1 MIFNI
6 ALYTF
11 AVIYVYFFLKIK
23 KLSYIN
29 TIVSLC
35 IFGYIFGYI
44 LCDGYTPSQRRIHA
58 YCTKVCESESFTDWL
73 FSVQKCNTWYSNWNE
88 CTIGFVRMDAI
99 FKLAFIYIITC
110 LVFYFQVAK
119 LLHSPPWSSDFGNVN
134 PTFTAYMLLD
144 LVCFVCI
151 MNHDHTSVW
160 RVPFLYIGCVLFM
173 CARIGYIIWQQSSVS
188 LAWPLSPPNVFLQL
202 CCGKSRQN

>member
-6 ALYTF
+6 ALYIF
-11 AVIYVYFFLKIK
+11 AVIYVYFFIK
-23 KLSYIN
+23 VEKLSYIN

-88 CTIGFVRMDAI
+88 CTISFVRMDAI
-99 FKLAFIYIITC
+99 FKIAFIYIITC
-110 LVFYFQVAK
+110 LVFYFKVSK
-119 LLHSPPWSSDFGNVN
+119 PLHSPLPSSVQ
-134 PTFTAYMLLD
+134 PYMIA
-144 LVCFVCI
+144 CFIISCWVCI
-151 MNHDHTSVW
+151 VYVRADSIHHLV
-160 RVPFLYIGCVLFM
+160 RL
-173 CARIGYIIWQQSSVS
+173 
-188 LAWPLSPPNVFLQL
+188 
-202 CCGKSRQN
+202 

>member
-1 MIFNI
+1 MYN
-6 ALYTF
+6 
-11 AVIYVYFFLKIK
+11 FFIKIK

-99 FKLAFIYIITC
+99 FKIAFIYIITC
-110 LVFYFQVAK
+110 LVFYFKVSK
-119 LLHSPPWSSDFGNVN
+119 PLHSPLPSSVQ
-134 PTFTAYMLLD
+134 PYMIA
-144 LVCFVCI
+144 CFIISCWVCI
-151 MNHDHTSVW
+151 VYVRADSIHHLV
-160 RVPFLYIGCVLFM
+160 RL
-173 CARIGYIIWQQSSVS
+173 
-188 LAWPLSPPNVFLQL
+188 
-202 CCGKSRQN
+202 